1 MTSMS
6 LEELSLLSQIVS
18 AIVVFAS
25 LVFVGIQLKQ
35 ATKAVRASSS
45 QAHSA
50 AYIEITG
57 RLLDEGFASIWHK
70 ALAKL
75 SDLDEE
81 EQVRFFAFVSGMFR
95 FFESSRVQWLGGQL
109 DDEHWHTI
117 EQHAMSLA
125 ARPGIQSFWVIRR
138 HWHCTAFQE
147 WFEGLPVAAGKP
159 LYLAEATDPR
169 GR

>member
-1 MTSMS
+1 MS

-25 LVFVGIQLKQ
+25 LIFVGIQLKQ
-35 ATKAVRASSS
+35 ATRAVRASSS

-57 RLLDEGFASIWHK
+57 RLLDEDFASLWRK
-70 ALAKL
+70 ALERL
-75 SDLDEE
+75 DDLDEE
-81 EQVRFFAFVSGMFR
+81 EQVRFFAFTSAMFR

-117 EQHAMSLA
+117 EQQAMSLA
-125 ARPGIQSFWVIRR
+125 AMPGIQTFWAIRR
-138 HWHCTAFQE
+138 HWHCAAFQQ
-147 WFEGLPVAAGKP
+147 WFEALPAETAKP
-159 LYLAEATDPR
+159 LYLAKGSDPR
-169 GR
+169 AR